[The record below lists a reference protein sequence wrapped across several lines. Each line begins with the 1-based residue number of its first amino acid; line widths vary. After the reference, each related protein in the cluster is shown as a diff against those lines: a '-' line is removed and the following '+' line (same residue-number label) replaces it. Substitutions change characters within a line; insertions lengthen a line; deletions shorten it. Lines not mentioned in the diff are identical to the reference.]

1 MVISNPELIEYKKY
15 HDKISRANPIIKK
28 NKQITIKIDKII
40 VINFKIL

>member
-1 MVISNPELIEYKKY
+1 MFLLMVFSFLSNSPNLLI
-15 HDKISRANPIIKK
+15 NPIIKK